1 MKYEEPKLSALEF
14 ERMDVIRTSDGD
26 GDGFDDVTG
35 KPTGPGGTTGGETGG
50 WGN

>member
-1 MKYEEPKLSALEF
+1 MKYEEPKLFALEF
-14 ERMDVIRTSDGD
+14 ERMDVIRTSDSN

-35 KPTGPGGTTGGETGG
+35 KPIGSGGTTGGGTGG